1 MVSFHEDPEQYKTC
15 EMIEH
20 IDASIQRY
28 VMRMKY
34 CLVITVF
41 LISCD
46 EICLTIT

>member
-28 VMRMKY
+28 AM
-34 CLVITVF
+34 CLRFYLAITPM
-41 LISCD
+41 
-46 EICLTIT
+46 